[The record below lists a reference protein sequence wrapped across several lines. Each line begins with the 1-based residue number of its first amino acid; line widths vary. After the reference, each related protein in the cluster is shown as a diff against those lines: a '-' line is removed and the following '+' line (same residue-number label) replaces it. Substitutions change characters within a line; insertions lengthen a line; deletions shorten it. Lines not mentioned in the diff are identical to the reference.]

1 MGLQEIVEATK
12 CVEETTHTF
21 SESEKEFVLQFACK
35 TGDKELTN
43 RLIDELMVDGADRE
57 VIFGKYEVMVDFRPD
72 WISRIENLLVALEM
86 YRQEEERAVRRL
98 ADILS
103 AYHINVLEEELR
115 GPDLEL
121 VKARIKR
128 EASL

>member
-1 MGLQEIVEATK
+1 MGLQEILEATK
-12 CVEETTHTF
+12 CVEETTHPF
-21 SESEKEFVLQFACK
+21 SEAEKEFVLQFACK

-43 RLIDELMVDGADRE
+43 RLIDELVVDGMDRE

-86 YRQEEERAVRRL
+86 YRQEEEKAVGRL

-103 AYHINVLEEELR
+103 AYHINVSEEELR
-115 GPDLEL
+115 GPDLEH

>member
-43 RLIDELMVDGADRE
+43 RLIDELMVEGTDRE

-86 YRQEEERAVRRL
+86 YRQEEEKAVGRL
-98 ADILS
+98 EMCIRNRYVYQS
-103 AYHINVLEEELR
+103 SV
-115 GPDLEL
+115 
-121 VKARIKR
+121 
-128 EASL
+128 